1 MDCCRADLALPISLK
16 PTALHFGVV
25 NVFDKICEIPDG
37 SGIGVFTSQFGPRRR
52 FFFGISRGYER

>member
-1 MDCCRADLALPISLK
+1 MSLK
-16 PTALHFGVV
+16 PPALHFGVV

-52 FFFGISRGYER
+52 FFFGISHGYER